1 MLKYQ
6 IIANEIENNIYS
18 NDLPQGTKLPT
29 VEALASEYKVSKST
43 IVKAVES
50 LVSKGLVY
58 QLQGSGIFVRR
69 RNRNGYID
77 LNITQGFTTS
87 LKEFNITS
95 KVLDFDL
102 IRADEEIAKLIEC
115 DVNDEAY
122 FIKRVRY
129 INDEIMCYELKEFNI
144 TSKVLDFD
152 LIRADEEI
160 AKLIECD
167 VNDEAYF
174 IKRVRYIND
183 EIMCYEEAYYK
194 KSIVPYL
201 TEEIAKGSI
210 FEYLQTAL
218 NLKPGFSDRYLH
230 LEKLDNNLANILKL
244 EPGDPAMVVLEQ
256 IYLPS
261 GVSFN
266 VSKLVY
272 NYKNT
277 QFFLQSSYVK

>member
-43 IVKAVES
+43 IVKAIES
-50 LVSKGLVY
+50 LVSRKIVY

-69 RNRNGYID
+69 RNRTGYIN
-77 LNITQGFTTS
+77 LNVTQGFTTS

-95 KVLDFDL
+95 KILDFNL
-102 IRADEEIAKLIEC
+102 IKADKEIAELIEC
-115 DVNDEAY
+115 DINDDIY
-122 FIKRVRY
+122 LIKRLRY
-129 INDEIMCYELKEFNI
+129 IDE
-144 TSKVLDFD
+144 
-152 LIRADEEI
+152 
-160 AKLIECD
+160 
-167 VNDEAYF
+167 
-174 IKRVRYIND
+174 

-201 TEEIAKGSI
+201 NKEIATGSI

-218 NLKPGFSDRYLH
+218 NLNLGFSDRYLH
-230 LEKLDNNLANILKL
+230 LEKLDDNLANLL
-244 EPGDPAMVVLEQ
+244 NLSPNDPAMVVLEQ
-256 IYLPS
+256 IYLSS
-261 GVSFN
+261 GICFN

-277 QFFLQSSYVK
+277 RFFLQS

>member
-87 LKEFNITS
+87 
-95 KVLDFDL
+95 
-102 IRADEEIAKLIEC
+102 
-115 DVNDEAY
+115 
-122 FIKRVRY
+122 
-129 INDEIMCYELKEFNI
+129 LKEFNI

>member
-6 IIANEIENNIYS
+6 IIANEIEDNIYS

-29 VEALASEYKVSKST
+29 VENLASEYKVSKST
-43 IVKAVES
+43 IVKAIES
-50 LVSKGLVY
+50 LVSKGIVY

-69 RNRNGYID
+69 RNRSGYID

-95 KVLDFDL
+95 KVLEFNL
-102 IRADEEIAKLIEC
+102 IRADEEISELIEC
-115 DVNDEAY
+115 N
-122 FIKRVRY
+122 
-129 INDEIMCYELKEFNI
+129 INDEIYL
-144 TSKVLDFD
+144 V
-152 LIRADEEI
+152 
-160 AKLIECD
+160 
-167 VNDEAYF
+167 
-174 IKRVRYIND
+174 KRLRYIDD

-201 TEEIAKGSI
+201 TKEIAQGSI

-218 NLKPGFSDRYLH
+218 NLNIGFSDRYLH
-230 LEKLDNNLANILKL
+230 LEKLDNNHANLL
-244 EPGDPAMVVLEQ
+244 DLTPNDPAMIVLEQ
-256 IYLPS
+256 IYLSS
-261 GVSFN
+261 GVCFN

-277 QFFLQSSYVK
+277 QFFLQS